1 MSSDSDSDNEEKNKT
16 LENKLIF
23 IPNPD
28 KVNLDVNYVEG
39 ESNVRF
45 ALPFRLILAGSVS
58 TGKTTLALNIII
70 QRQLR
75 EPRFEQIHIIHGL
88 ETSREYD
95 AIEPTSIRMNIPH
108 ISDFPHDRRILLVF
122 DDVEF
127 TKLKRQDLRNLC
139 QIVRTASHCGMSLI
153 FVNQVFVSIPKTIR
167 DNANCFVVFKPT
179 DLDSMSTLGRRIS
192 LDKKKIK
199 HVFDNICPNWHDSLM
214 VNFTKGAPYRY
225 SRNLFEKIEIDID
238 NK

>member
-1 MSSDSDSDNEEKNKT
+1 MSSDSDSDNEEQNKK

-28 KVNLDVNYVEG
+28 KVNLDVSYVEG
-39 ESNVRF
+39 ESNMRMS
-45 ALPFRLILAGSVS
+45 LPFRCVIAGSVS

-70 QRQLR
+70 QRQLK

-88 ETSREYD
+88 DTSREYHS
-95 AIEPTSIRMNIPH
+95 IEPTSIRMNIPH

-127 TKLKRQDLRNLC
+127 SKLKRQDLRNLC
-139 QIVRTASHCGMSLI
+139 QIVRTGSHCGMSMI
-153 FVNQVFVSIPKTIR
+153 FVNQIYCSIPKAVR
-167 DNANCFVVFKPT
+167 DNANIHIVFAPT
-179 DLDSMSTLGRRIS
+179 DLDSLNTIGRRIS

-199 HVFDNICPNWHDSLM
+199 HVFDKICPLWNDSLC
-214 VNFTKGAPYRY
+214 VNFTKGAPYKY
-225 SRNLFEKIEIDID
+225 SKNLFEKITIDI
-238 NK
+238 